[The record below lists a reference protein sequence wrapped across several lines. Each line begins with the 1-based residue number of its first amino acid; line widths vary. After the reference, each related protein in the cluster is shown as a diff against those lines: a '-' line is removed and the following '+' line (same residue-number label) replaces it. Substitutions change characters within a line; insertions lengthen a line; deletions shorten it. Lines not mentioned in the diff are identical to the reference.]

1 MCGIVGLINKNGN
14 VVNDIVS
21 SLIKLEYRG
30 YDSSGICIS
39 TDEGLRTIKET
50 GKIINM
56 QNAIPQGLK
65 GNIGIGHTRWATH
78 GKVTTFNAHPHFTDH
93 VSLVHNGII
102 ENYMDIKS
110 DLLKDGFKFK
120 SETDSEVIAVLITK
134 FIISGLEFKY
144 AFIKALKMLK
154 GAFAIVCIGNDG
166 RIGFAKNHSPLVVGK
181 DGDVTAIGSDAFSVT
196 GLVSKIM
203 YLEDGDYGF
212 ASFDNIIIYDK
223 NNNQT
228 TRDYNQINLSNKN
241 FGKDGYKHYM
251 LKEIHE
257 QPMILEAILN
267 HYIDDGKI
275 NNLGLDIDFKSIG
288 RVVFIACGTSYYST
302 VVSSYFF
309 EQYARI
315 PVETH
320 IASEFRDRNP
330 VLTNDALYVF
340 VSQSGETS
348 DTIGAMKLVKNAGM
362 KIMSIANNEK
372 TTMENISDYVI
383 YCHAGPEIGVAST
396 KAFISQVCVLLLM
409 SLKIGYE
416 KSIIDNK
423 VYNDSMAS
431 IKGMAYK
438 INDMITNIN
447 YISNIKNIAS
457 SLLKSQS
464 MIYIGKC
471 ISYGIALEGSLKMKE
486 LSYIHSEAFTSG
498 ELKHGSIAL
507 IDESIPVIG
516 IFGSK
521 NLYDKI
527 SSAIE
532 SILSRNG
539 RVVLIGRKNEI
550 AKFDKFE
557 DQIIGRIIIDDCDDI
572 CIPLLYTPVL
582 QLLSYYVSDM
592 RGYDV
597 DQPRNLA
604 KSVTVD

>member
-30 YDSSGICIS
+30 YDSSGICIL
-39 TDEGLRTIKET
+39 THDGLKNIKET

-56 QNAIPQGLK
+56 QNAIPQDLN

-78 GKVTTFNAHPHFTDH
+78 GKVTTSNAHPHFTDH

-102 ENYMDIKS
+102 ENYMEIKS
-110 DLLKDGFKFK
+110 NLLKDGFKFK

-134 FIISGLEFKY
+134 FIISGLNFKD
-144 AFIKALKMLK
+144 AFTKALKILK
-154 GAFAIVCIGNDG
+154 GAFAIVCISNDG
-166 RIGFAKNHSPLVVGK
+166 KIGFAKNHSPLVIGK

-212 ASFDNIIIYDK
+212 ASFDDITLYDK
-223 NNNQT
+223 NDNIVN
-228 TRDYNQINLSNKN
+228 REYNQINLSNKN

-257 QPMILEAILN
+257 QPIILESILN

-275 NNLGLDIDFKSIG
+275 NNMGVDIEFKSIK
-288 RVVFIACGTSYYST
+288 RIVFIACGTSYYST

-309 EQYARI
+309 EEYARI

-330 VLTNDALYVF
+330 VLTEDALYVF

-348 DTIGAMKLVKNAGM
+348 DTIGAMKMVKNAGM
-362 KIMSIANNEK
+362 KIMSVVNNEK
-372 TTMENISDYVI
+372 TTMENLSDYVI

-416 KSIIDNK
+416 KLVINHDLYSKSII
-423 VYNDSMAS
+423 S
-431 IKGMAYK
+431 IRGISYK
-438 INDMITNIN
+438 INEMLTNGE

-507 IDESIPVIG
+507 IDESIPVVG
-516 IFGSK
+516 IFGSH
-521 NLYDKI
+521 NIFDKVA
-527 SSAIE
+527 SAIE

-539 RVVLIGRKNEI
+539 RVILIGRKNEI
-550 AKFDKFE
+550 EKFDKFG
-557 DQIIGRIIIDDCDDI
+557 DQIIGRIIINDCYDI

>member
-14 VVNDIVS
+14 VVSDIVS

-39 TDEGLRTIKET
+39 TNNGLKTIKET

-56 QNAIPQGLK
+56 QNAIPQGLN

-78 GKVTTFNAHPHFTDH
+78 GKVTKLNAHPHFTDY

-102 ENYMDIKS
+102 ENYMEIKS
-110 DLLKDGFKFK
+110 NLLKDGFNFK

-134 FIISGLEFKY
+134 FIISGLNFKD
-144 AFIKALKMLK
+144 AFTKALKILK
-154 GAFAIVCIGNDG
+154 GAFAIVCISNDG
-166 RIGFAKNHSPLVVGK
+166 KIGFAKNHSPLVIGK
-181 DGDVTAIGSDAFSVT
+181 DGYTTAIGSDAFSVT

-212 ASFDNIIIYDK
+212 ASFDDIILYDK
-223 NNNQT
+223 NDNIVNRQ
-228 TRDYNQINLSNKN
+228 YNQINLSNKN

-257 QPMILEAILN
+257 QPIILESILN
-267 HYIDDGKI
+267 HYIDNGKI
-275 NNLGLDIDFKSIG
+275 NNMDVNIDFKSIK
-288 RVVFIACGTSYYST
+288 RIVFIACGTSYYST

-309 EQYARI
+309 EEYARI

-320 IASEFRDRNP
+320 IASEFRDRDP
-330 VLTNDALYVF
+330 VLTEDALYVF

-348 DTIGAMKLVKNAGM
+348 DTIGAMKMVKNAGM
-362 KIMSIANNEK
+362 KIMSVVNNEK
-372 TTMENISDYVI
+372 TTMENLSDYVI

-416 KSIIDNK
+416 KLVIDHDLYSK
-423 VYNDSMAS
+423 STIS
-431 IKGMAYK
+431 IKGISYK
-438 INDMITNIN
+438 INEMLTNSE

-507 IDESIPVIG
+507 IDESIPVVG
-516 IFGSK
+516 IFGSH
-521 NLYDKI
+521 NIFDKI
-527 SSAIE
+527 ASTIE

-539 RVVLIGRKNEI
+539 RVILIGRKNEI
-550 AKFDKFE
+550 EKFDKFS
-557 DQIIGRIIIDDCDDI
+557 DQIIGRIIINDCDDI